1 MDIFNLKEINI
12 DQMVVDH
19 NDLVKKYIALE
30 EKYNELSKL
39 VELYKGEF
47 NGH

>member
-1 MDIFNLKEINI
+1 MDISNLKEINI
-12 DQMVVDH
+12 NEMVADH

>member
-1 MDIFNLKEINI
+1 MDIFNLKEIKV
-12 DQMVVDH
+12 DQMVADH

-30 EKYNELSKL
+30 EKYNQLSKL
-39 VELYKGEF
+39 IKLYKGEF

>member
-12 DQMVVDH
+12 DQMVADH

-30 EKYNELSKL
+30 EKYNELSKM
-39 VELYKGEF
+39 VEFYKGEF